1 MSVRDNV
8 LNLWHSKRPDIKSVA
23 ELERKIN
30 ISNGLI
36 SQWDSSTPSTR
47 SADKVARFFNVPLS
61 EVLGTGTDKSVRI
74 DPDEQSI
81 LTLFRK
87 NTEGLSDDEKERFN
101 SSLDKLMKAAR
112 DIIDDKNEQ

>member
-30 ISNGLI
+30 ISNGLV
-36 SQWDSSTPSTR
+36 SQWATSTPTTR
-47 SADKVARFFNVPLS
+47 SAEKVAKFFNVPLS
-61 EVLGTGTDKSVRI
+61 EVLGTGTDKSIRVN
-74 DPDEQSI
+74 PDEQNI

-87 NTEGLSDDEKERFN
+87 NTEGLSDDEKDRFN

-112 DIIDDKNEQ
+112 DIIDDKDDH